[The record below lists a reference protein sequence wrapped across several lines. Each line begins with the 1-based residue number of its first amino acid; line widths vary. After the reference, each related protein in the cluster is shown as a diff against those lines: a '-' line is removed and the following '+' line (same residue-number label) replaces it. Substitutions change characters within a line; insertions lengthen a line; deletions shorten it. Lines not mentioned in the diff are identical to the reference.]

1 MQRSEPENGGHS
13 TPAKEQM
20 RPRPWLKVMVSLCV
34 LGLLLGLMI
43 GRLVNPPHEGPTRIL
58 AIEPSPD
65 GLVLT
70 LDAQP
75 AVRAGH
81 QDGALVLQIEAVAT
95 AQQGQ
100 LRIGDAPVRWRLE
113 PQGEGLLLTLLSTR
127 RLQGTWDSTEVEG
140 RWRLSISARPE

>member
-20 RPRPWLKVMVSLCV
+20 RPRPWLKVMVSLGV
-34 LGLLLGLMI
+34 LGLLLGLML
-43 GRLVNPPHEGPTRIL
+43 GRLVNPPHEGPPQIL
-58 AIEPSPD
+58 AVEPSAT
-65 GLVLT
+65 GLVLV

-81 QDGALVLQIEAVAT
+81 LDGALALQIDASGQ

-100 LRIGDAPVRWRLE
+100 LRLGDAPVRWKLE
-113 PQGEGLLLTLLSTR
+113 PREKGVLLTLLSTR
-127 RLQGTWDSTEVEG
+127 RLQGSWDSVEVEG
-140 RWRLSISARPE
+140 RWRLSVSARPE

>member
-43 GRLVNPPHEGPTRIL
+43 GRLVNPPHEGPTRVL
-58 AIEPSPD
+58 AVEPSAD

-81 QDGALVLQIEAVAT
+81 LEGALALRIEAVAT

-113 PQGEGLLLTLLSTR
+113 PQGEGILLALLSTR
-127 RLQGTWDSTEVEG
+127 RLQGTWDSAEVGG
-140 RWRLSISARPE
+140 RWRLTISARPE

>member
-1 MQRSEPENGGHS
+1 
-13 TPAKEQM
+13 M

-43 GRLVNPPHEGPTRIL
+43 GRLVNPPHEGPTRVL
-58 AIEPSPD
+58 TVEPSTD

-81 QDGALVLQIEAVAT
+81 LEGVLALQIEAVAA

-100 LRIGDAPVRWRLE
+100 LRIGDAPVRWKLE
-113 PQGEGLLLTLLSTR
+113 PQGEGVLLTLLSTR
-127 RLQGTWDSTEVEG
+127 RLQGTWDSAEVGG
-140 RWRLSISARPE
+140 RWRLTISARPE

>member
-13 TPAKEQM
+13 TPAQAQM

-34 LGLLLGLMI
+34 LGLLVGLML
-43 GRLVNPPHEGPTRIL
+43 GRLVNPPREGPPTIL
-58 AIEPSPD
+58 SVEPTEN
-65 GLVLT
+65 GLVVT

-81 QDGALVLQIEAVAT
+81 LEGALAVQIEAVGK

-100 LRIGDAPVRWRLE
+100 FRTGDAPVRWKLE
-113 PQGEGLLLTLLSTR
+113 PAEKGMQLTLLSTR
-127 RLQGTWDSTEVEG
+127 RLQGAWDSAEVEG
-140 RWRLSISARPE
+140 RWRLSVSARPE

>member
-1 MQRSEPENGGHS
+1 
-13 TPAKEQM
+13 M

-81 QDGALVLQIEAVAT
+81 LEGVLALQIEAVAT

-100 LRIGDAPVRWRLE
+100 LRIGDAPVRWKLE
-113 PQGEGLLLTLLSTR
+113 PRGKGILLTLLSTR
-127 RLQGTWDSTEVEG
+127 RLQGTWDSAEVGG
-140 RWRLSISARPE
+140 RWRLTISARPE